1 LSENGLVSVVLPAS
15 LGPNNLD
22 LTILSQVYFK
32 QGTIRILG
40 QLANV
45 KTPEEEAQSVFQQ
58 YKKDTSEQHKSNGEM
73 ADATSASMSDAKQGA
88 GAVDVVDASSST
100 KARALEMASEF
111 ERRVLQRIQD
121 VRFEH
126 MYQYMPLDEVP
137 DVRAVTG
144 VSNDVEE
151 ASSDRMLGGIR
162 EQVTRY
168 IRRGDHVFRTC
179 WSQHHKGMGVLLSGG
194 EDNEET
200 AFASGATC
208 NMLNE
213 NSAPCGVR
221 TAEPIPDSG
230 VTYFEVTITRPSDEV
245 QLGESLD
252 GPYAIGLCTAN
263 VRKFDVDWLRDGMPN
278 ESLWLMA
285 VISPLP
291 FLSTWSTRWKAP
303 LLHVGDQSK
312 GLQVTYTGR
321 DANDENLKTTTFGRK
336 IEKDDDDEDENVGVD
351 TAKYDMMSI
360 RSDQNL
366 PMGTSYFEV
375 TIRSLG
381 KAKGDSLGGNCYI
394 GVCSGKMQNGGSFAG
409 DWTQN
414 RVKKECAWVLNDS
427 CAGQMSMKTLG
438 TDESMSERDVQ
449 KRLRAVFDSFDADM
463 SGTLDFSE
471 LHKAMKVLDV
481 FSTDQELKD
490 ILETMDTSGDGTL
503 DFDEFVMMMRSRAAT
518 GRLFHGEARDWA
530 LNSFFGAGDTIGVLV
545 DTSKK
550 SASFFKNNVFLGQAF
565 SDLPDLLY
573 PFVTLSRPGMT
584 ATLSMPSGKSM
595 SSRSEIVTPGARRQW
610 VDSSAFGCGDRIGFA
625 VDMDERS
632 VTVYKNGQ
640 LLGKPF
646 DNLPDV
652 VYPVVSLRHTGSC
665 ALLSFPPQPNPNFVE
680 QINMYLGQENAA
692 VDQVEVPE
700 IGGVINLAGGVDAG
714 GITLSVPQGDGG
726 RLFMM
731 RAADCDS
738 TYDLQ
743 VLGWGTACLV
753 SPVLEVTQ
761 IYGPSL
767 NVPAVLE
774 MSHCCE
780 KHEHLVLA
788 YMPPMLQPGS
798 LQTHASPHQ
807 NVWKALEAFELTDKT
822 AKAPIFAGG
831 FFCVISLGSHGLKD
845 IVHIEYEF
853 DVSEH
858 GDSTLMYPLAS
869 LQGHRVPKFGA
880 MQIGE
885 RLTGRVKI
893 CTRSSVD
900 PAFRSCKEA
909 VTAKIVRGH
918 LFLPVESSAV
928 KGNAFTDQAH
938 GRTAF
943 ASQAPRRR
951 SVMSQ
956 AASNVD
962 GVKGGAKG
970 SNRQWIGN
978 PTDGRMRGQ
987 TEEEDLEV
995 VAFSDSAPLVLQ
1007 HAALR
1012 MFCDYPC
1019 DSDHNTAWKGMGVS
1033 LELVLASEVMRH
1045 SEVVEDYL
1053 WGQKEHAAGQ
1063 DDDDWE
1069 HALFR
1074 FVGSTGQLFRI
1085 AAAKDGIPKTASMQ
1099 SMLSTSSRHHGH
1111 DKTHPGDGHS
1121 SLATMDHS
1129 AHPASES
1136 MSRGPSVANV
1146 VPILNLN
1153 QVRVLNR
1160 ATDFS
1165 SVVPYRIVLESV
1177 DAHGHVTR
1185 TVLATGSRENRDQW
1199 MFVLQSWQS
1208 TRQSEKCPTRQQAS
1222 IHLNVRTASNIW
1234 DEGGDNMVE
1243 VELAPFFICILDH
1256 QIKKLQKYDAPVSLQ
1271 PGRSSVLLE
1280 DRLQSHSESESQGAA
1295 WGTEVSAASA
1305 RDSAGGGSRKL
1316 SELLSEV

>member
-1 LSENGLVSVVLPAS
+1 M
-15 LGPNNLD
+15 
-22 LTILSQVYFK
+22 
-32 QGTIRILG
+32 
-40 QLANV
+40 
-45 KTPEEEAQSVFQQ
+45 KTPEEEAQTAFQQ
-58 YKKDTSEQHKSNGEM
+58 YKKDTNDQHKSNGEI
-73 ADATSASMSDAKQGA
+73 ADATSASMGDAKQGA
-88 GAVDVVDASSST
+88 GAVDVDASSNT

-111 ERRVLQRIQD
+111 ERRVLQRNQD

-126 MYQYMPLDEVP
+126 MYQYLPMEEAPKT
-137 DVRAVTG
+137 RAVTG
-144 VSNDVEE
+144 VSNDIEE
-151 ASSDRMLGGIR
+151 LSSYRMVGGGR

-194 EDNEET
+194 EDTEEN

-221 TAEPIPDSG
+221 TADPIPDSG

-245 QLGESLD
+245 QHGESLD

-263 VRKFDVDWLRDGMPN
+263 VRKFDVDWLKGGMPN

-321 DANDENLKTTTFGRK
+321 DANDENHKTSTFCRK
-336 IEKDDDDEDENVGVD
+336 REKDDEDDNHLGVD
-351 TAKYDMMSI
+351 TSKYVMMSI

-381 KAKGDSLGGNCYI
+381 KAKGDSLGGYCYI

-414 RVKKECAWVLNDS
+414 SVKKECAWVLNDN
-427 CAGQMSMKTLG
+427 CAGQMSMKNLG
-438 TDESMSERDVQ
+438 VDESMSERDVQ
-449 KRLRAVFDSFDADM
+449 KRLRQVFDSFDKDK

-471 LHKAMKVLDV
+471 LHKAMKVMDV
-481 FSTDQELKD
+481 FSTDQELRD

-518 GRLFHGEARDWA
+518 GKLFHGEARDWV
-530 LNSFFGAGDTIGVLV
+530 LNSFFGAGDIIGVLV

-595 SSRSEIVTPGARRQW
+595 SSRSEVVTPGARRQW

-625 VDMDERS
+625 VDMDQRS

-640 LLGKPF
+640 MLGKPF

-652 VYPVVSLRHTGSC
+652 IYPVVSLRHTGSC

-680 QINMYLGQENAA
+680 QINVYLGQENAA

-700 IGGVINLAGGVDAG
+700 IGGAINLAGGVDAG
-714 GITLSVPQGDGG
+714 GITLSVPKGDGG

-767 NVPAVLE
+767 NVPAILE

-788 YMPPMLQPGS
+788 YMPPMLRPGS

-807 NVWKALEAFELTDKT
+807 NVWKALDAFELTDKT

-831 FFCVISLGSHGLKD
+831 FFCVISLGSYGLRD

-853 DVSEH
+853 DVSEQ

-869 LQGHRVPKFGA
+869 LPGHRVPKFGA

-900 PAFRSCKEA
+900 PEFRSCKEA
-909 VTAKIVRGH
+909 VTAKIVRGN
-918 LFLPVESSAV
+918 LFLPIESSAV
-928 KGNAFTDQAH
+928 KGNALTDQSH
-938 GRTAF
+938 GRTAV
-943 ASQAPRRR
+943 ASHAPRRR

-956 AASNVD
+956 AASTVD
-962 GVKGGAKG
+962 GMKGGAKG

-1007 HAALR
+1007 HAALL

-1019 DSDHNTAWKGMGVS
+1019 DSDHNIVWKGMGVS
-1033 LELVLASEVMRH
+1033 LELVLASEEMQH
-1045 SEVVEDYL
+1045 IEMVEDYL
-1053 WGQKEHAAGQ
+1053 WGQKEHAVGQ

-1069 HALFR
+1069 HSLFR
-1074 FVGSTGQLFRI
+1074 FVGSTGQLFKI
-1085 AAAKDGIPKTASMQ
+1085 AAAKDGMTRTASMQ
-1099 SMLSTSSRHHGH
+1099 SMMSISH
-1111 DKTHPGDGHS
+1111 DKTHPGDGAS
-1121 SLATMDHS
+1121 SLATMDYMAHS
-1129 AHPASES
+1129 ASES

-1146 VPILNLN
+1146 VPVINLN

-1185 TVLATGSRENRDQW
+1185 TVLATGSRDNRDQW
-1199 MFVLQSWQS
+1199 MFAMQSWQS
-1208 TRQSEKCPTRQQAS
+1208 TRQIEKCPTRQQAS
-1222 IHLNVRTASNIW
+1222 IHLNVRTASNIG
-1234 DEGGDNMVE
+1234 DEGGDNLVE

-1271 PGRSSVLLE
+1271 AGRGGEFLE
-1280 DRLQSHSESESQGAA
+1280 DRLQSRSDSESQGAA
-1295 WGTEVSAASA
+1295 GSEVSAASA
-1305 RDSAGGGSRKL
+1305 RDSAPRGSRTVF
-1316 SELLSEV
+1316 ETLSEV

>member
-1 LSENGLVSVVLPAS
+1 M
-15 LGPNNLD
+15 
-22 LTILSQVYFK
+22 SQVYFK
-32 QGTIRILG
+32 QGTITILG
-40 QLANV
+40 QLANMGV
-45 KTPEEEAQSVFQQ
+45 TPEEETQAMFLQ
-58 YKKDTSEQHKSNGEM
+58 YKRGTNEQQRSNGDMADANMTRMWDARQGAGTAEV
-73 ADATSASMSDAKQGA
+73 ADATSN
-88 GAVDVVDASSST
+88 T

-126 MYQYMPLDEVP
+126 LYQYVPFEQISKTRAMTGAGSDGEEV
-137 DVRAVTG
+137 RGRRT
-144 VSNDVEE
+144 
-151 ASSDRMLGGIR
+151 LGGTR

-168 IRRGDHVFRTC
+168 IPRGDRVFRTC
-179 WSQHHKGMGVLLSGG
+179 WSQHHKGMGVLLSLG
-194 EDNEET
+194 EDDEGT

-221 TAEPIPDSG
+221 TAHPIPDSG
-230 VTYFEVTITRPSDEV
+230 VTYFEVTLTRPGDEV
-245 QLGESLD
+245 QHGESLD
-252 GPYAIGLCTAN
+252 GPYAIGFCTKD
-263 VRKFDVDWLRDGMPN
+263 VRNFDVDWLNDGMPN

-285 VISPLP
+285 VISPVP

-321 DANDENLKTTTFGRK
+321 DANEETMKTTTFGRK
-336 IEKDDDDEDENVGVD
+336 SKKNEDEAEHSGAE
-351 TAKYDMMSI
+351 TTKFDMMSI
-360 RSDQNL
+360 RADQNL
-366 PMGTSYFEV
+366 PMGSSYFEV

-409 DWTQN
+409 DWTKN
-414 RVKKECAWVLNDS
+414 EMKKECAWVLNDNF
-427 CAGQMSMKTLG
+427 AGQMSMKNLG
-438 TDESMSERDVQ
+438 IDDSMSERDVQ
-449 KRLRAVFDSFDADM
+449 RRLRQVFDSFDEDK
-463 SGTLDFSE
+463 SGTLEFSE
-471 LHKAMKVLDV
+471 LHKALKDMDI
-481 FSTDQELKD
+481 FSTDQELRD
-490 ILETMDTSGDGTL
+490 ILVTMDTSGDGSL
-503 DFDEFVMMMRSRAAT
+503 DFDEFVMMTRCRAAT
-518 GRLFHGEARDWA
+518 GKLFHGVAQDWA

-595 SSRSEIVTPGARRQW
+595 SSRSEIIFPGTRRQW

-632 VTVYKNGQ
+632 VAVYKNGE

-652 VYPVVSLRHTGSC
+652 IYPVSSLRHTGSC

-680 QINMYLGQENAA
+680 QINMWLGQENA
-692 VDQVEVPE
+692 VLEQVEVPE
-700 IGGVINLAGGVDAG
+700 VGGVINLAGGVDAG
-714 GITLSVPQGDGG
+714 GITLNVPKGDGG

-761 IYGPSL
+761 IHGPSL
-767 NVPAVLE
+767 NLPAILE

-780 KHEHLVLA
+780 KHEQLVLA

-798 LQTHASPHQ
+798 LHTHASPHQ
-807 NVWKALEAFELTDKT
+807 NVWKALDSFELTDKS
-822 AKAPIFAGG
+822 AKAPIHAGG
-831 FFCVISLGSHGLKD
+831 FFCVISLGSHGIKD
-845 IVHIEYEF
+845 VVHIEYEF
-853 DVSEH
+853 DVSEQ

-869 LQGHRVPKFGA
+869 LPGHRVPKFGA

-885 RLTGRVKI
+885 RLTGRIKI

-900 PAFRSCKEA
+900 PDFRSCKEA
-909 VTAKIVRGH
+909 VTAKIARGH
-918 LFLPVESSAV
+918 TFLPVESCAV
-928 KGNAFTDQAH
+928 KGKALNEQGSGQVLA
-938 GRTAF
+938 
-943 ASQAPRRR
+943 ASHALRRR

-956 AASNVD
+956 TASI
-962 GVKGGAKG
+962 GEGMKGGGKG

-978 PTDGRMRGQ
+978 LTDGRMRGH

-995 VAFSDSAPLVLQ
+995 VAFSDTAPFVLQ

-1019 DSDHNTAWKGMGVS
+1019 DREYSTAWKGRSVA
-1033 LELVLASEVMRH
+1033 LDLVLASEQMEH
-1045 SEVVEDYL
+1045 SEVIEDYL

-1063 DDDDWE
+1063 GDDDWE
-1069 HALFR
+1069 HAMFR
-1074 FVGSTGQLFRI
+1074 FVGSTGQLFKI
-1085 AAAKDGIPKTASMQ
+1085 AAARDGVAGTASMQ
-1099 SMLSTSSRHHGH
+1099 SQTISRAHSH
-1111 DKTHPGDGHS
+1111 DNTQPWEGAS
-1121 SLATMDHS
+1121 SLATMDYN
-1129 AHPASES
+1129 AHAVSES
-1136 MSRGPSVANV
+1136 MSRGSGTTNAVQV
-1146 VPILNLN
+1146 TNLN
-1153 QVRVLNR
+1153 QVQLLNR

-1165 SVVPYRIVLESV
+1165 SAVPYRIVLESR
-1177 DAHGHVTR
+1177 DAQGHVNR
-1185 TVLATGSRENRDQW
+1185 TVLATGSKENRDQW
-1199 MFVLQSWQS
+1199 MFVLQSWKS

-1222 IHLNVRTASNIW
+1222 IHLKVRTASNIA
-1234 DEGGDNMVE
+1234 DEVGDDVVE

-1256 QIKKLQKYDAPVSLQ
+1256 QIKKLPKYEDPVSL
-1271 PGRSSVLLE
+1271 GRGGVLLE
-1280 DRLQSHSESESQGAA
+1280 DRLQSDSISES
-1295 WGTEVSAASA
+1295 T
-1305 RDSAGGGSRKL
+1305 
-1316 SELLSEV
+1316 